1 MIQLV
6 YRWMQNLAVYM
17 LLVTAFLQALPEN
30 SYRKYVRFF
39 CGLLLTVLL
48 AQPVLDLMGEAGQV
62 TELYRTAEYEQ
73 MIKKDKWLIILLVG
87 LLLVVI
93 AMPVSDI
100 KSDQTQDEQQ
110 VQKAE
115 NASEDTYTDA
125 LETRLENALAK
136 VEGVGNVKVMITLA
150 SSSEKVVEKD
160 REMTSEVQEGES
172 GGKNTSS
179 SETAVYANGN
189 GEETPYVKQELS
201 PRIEGVLVI
210 ADGGDNAIVI
220 ENITEAVQALFGVDT
235 HKIKVMKHN

>member
-1 MIQLV
+1 MFEI
-6 YRWMQNLAVYM
+6 
-17 LLVTAFLQALPEN
+17 
-30 SYRKYVRFF
+30 RK
-39 CGLLLTVLL
+39 
-48 AQPVLDLMGEAGQV
+48 
-62 TELYRTAEYEQ
+62 
-73 MIKKDKWLIILLVG
+73 IKKDKWLIILLVG

-160 REMTSEVQEGES
+160 QEMTSEVQEGES

-179 SETAVYANGN
+179 SETAVLC
-189 GEETPYVKQELS
+189 K
-201 PRIEGVLVI
+201 RKWRR
-210 ADGGDNAIVI
+210 NAIC
-220 ENITEAVQALFGVDT
+220 ETG
-235 HKIKVMKHN
+235 IKSPDRRCSRNCRWRR

>member
-1 MIQLV
+1 MFEI
-6 YRWMQNLAVYM
+6 
-17 LLVTAFLQALPEN
+17 
-30 SYRKYVRFF
+30 RK
-39 CGLLLTVLL
+39 
-48 AQPVLDLMGEAGQV
+48 
-62 TELYRTAEYEQ
+62 
-73 MIKKDKWLIILLVG
+73 IKKDKWLIILLVG

-115 NASEDTYTDA
+115 NALEDTYTDA

-160 REMTSEVQEGES
+160 QEMTSEVQEGEN

-179 SETAVYANGN
+179 SETAIYANGN
-189 GEETPYVKQELS
+189 GEETPYVKQ
-201 PRIEGVLVI
+201 
-210 ADGGDNAIVI
+210 
-220 ENITEAVQALFGVDT
+220 
-235 HKIKVMKHN
+235 

>member
-1 MIQLV
+1 MFEI
-6 YRWMQNLAVYM
+6 
-17 LLVTAFLQALPEN
+17 
-30 SYRKYVRFF
+30 RK
-39 CGLLLTVLL
+39 
-48 AQPVLDLMGEAGQV
+48 
-62 TELYRTAEYEQ
+62 
-73 MIKKDKWLIILLVG
+73 IKKDKWLIILLVG

-125 LETRLENALAK
+125 LETRL
-136 VEGVGNVKVMITLA
+136 A

-160 REMTSEVQEGES
+160 QEMTSEVQEGES

>member
-1 MIQLV
+1 MFEI
-6 YRWMQNLAVYM
+6 
-17 LLVTAFLQALPEN
+17 
-30 SYRKYVRFF
+30 RK
-39 CGLLLTVLL
+39 
-48 AQPVLDLMGEAGQV
+48 
-62 TELYRTAEYEQ
+62 
-73 MIKKDKWLIILLVG
+73 IKKDKWLIILLVG

-110 VQKAE
+110 VQKA
-115 NASEDTYTDA
+115 DQ
-125 LETRLENALAK
+125 
-136 VEGVGNVKVMITLA
+136 
-150 SSSEKVVEKD
+150 
-160 REMTSEVQEGES
+160 EMTSEVQEGES

>member
-1 MIQLV
+1 MFEI
-6 YRWMQNLAVYM
+6 
-17 LLVTAFLQALPEN
+17 
-30 SYRKYVRFF
+30 RK
-39 CGLLLTVLL
+39 
-48 AQPVLDLMGEAGQV
+48 
-62 TELYRTAEYEQ
+62 
-73 MIKKDKWLIILLVG
+73 IKKDKWLIILLVG

-125 LETRLENALAK
+125 LETRLENALVK

-172 GGKNTSS
+172 GEKNTSS

-189 GEETPYVKQELS
+189 GEEMPYVKQELS

>member
-1 MIQLV
+1 MFEI
-6 YRWMQNLAVYM
+6 
-17 LLVTAFLQALPEN
+17 
-30 SYRKYVRFF
+30 RK
-39 CGLLLTVLL
+39 
-48 AQPVLDLMGEAGQV
+48 
-62 TELYRTAEYEQ
+62 
-73 MIKKDKWLIILLVG
+73 IKKDKWLIILLVG

-100 KSDQTQDEQQ
+100 KSDQTQQM
-110 VQKAE
+110 QKAE
-115 NASEDTYTDA
+115 NASEDTYADA
-125 LETRLENALAK
+125 LEKRLENALAK

-189 GEETPYVKQELS
+189 GEEMPYVKQELS

>member
-1 MIQLV
+1 MFEI
-6 YRWMQNLAVYM
+6 
-17 LLVTAFLQALPEN
+17 
-30 SYRKYVRFF
+30 RK
-39 CGLLLTVLL
+39 
-48 AQPVLDLMGEAGQV
+48 
-62 TELYRTAEYEQ
+62 
-73 MIKKDKWLIILLVG
+73 IKKDKWLIILLVG

-115 NASEDTYTDA
+115 NALEDTYTDA

-172 GGKNTSS
+172 GEKNTSS

-189 GEETPYVKQELS
+189 GEEMPYVKQELS

>member
-1 MIQLV
+1 MFEI
-6 YRWMQNLAVYM
+6 
-17 LLVTAFLQALPEN
+17 
-30 SYRKYVRFF
+30 RK
-39 CGLLLTVLL
+39 
-48 AQPVLDLMGEAGQV
+48 
-62 TELYRTAEYEQ
+62 
-73 MIKKDKWLIILLVG
+73 IKKDKWLIILLVG

-110 VQKAE
+110 MQKAE
-115 NASEDTYTDA
+115 NASEDTYADA

-160 REMTSEVQEGES
+160 QEMTSEVQEGEN
-172 GGKNTSS
+172 GGKNISS

-189 GEETPYVKQELS
+189 GEEMPYVKQELS

>member
-1 MIQLV
+1 MFEI
-6 YRWMQNLAVYM
+6 
-17 LLVTAFLQALPEN
+17 
-30 SYRKYVRFF
+30 RK
-39 CGLLLTVLL
+39 
-48 AQPVLDLMGEAGQV
+48 
-62 TELYRTAEYEQ
+62 
-73 MIKKDKWLIILLVG
+73 IKKDKWLIILLVG

-110 VQKAE
+110 MQKAE
-115 NASEDTYTDA
+115 NASEDTYADA

-160 REMTSEVQEGES
+160 QEMTSEVQEGES

-189 GEETPYVKQELS
+189 GEEQELS

>member
-1 MIQLV
+1 M
-6 YRWMQNLAVYM
+6 
-17 LLVTAFLQALPEN
+17 
-30 SYRKYVRFF
+30 
-39 CGLLLTVLL
+39 
-48 AQPVLDLMGEAGQV
+48 
-62 TELYRTAEYEQ
+62 
-73 MIKKDKWLIILLVG
+73 
-87 LLLVVI
+87 
-93 AMPVSDI
+93 
-100 KSDQTQDEQQ
+100 
-110 VQKAE
+110 QKAE
-115 NASEDTYTDA
+115 NASGDTYTDA

-136 VEGVGNVKVMITLA
+136 VEGVGNVKGMITLA

-160 REMTSEVQEGES
+160 QEMTSEVQEGEN

-220 ENITEAVQALFGVDT
+220 ENITEAVQALFRVDT

>member
-1 MIQLV
+1 MFEI
-6 YRWMQNLAVYM
+6 
-17 LLVTAFLQALPEN
+17 
-30 SYRKYVRFF
+30 RK
-39 CGLLLTVLL
+39 
-48 AQPVLDLMGEAGQV
+48 
-62 TELYRTAEYEQ
+62 
-73 MIKKDKWLIILLVG
+73 IKKDKWLIILLVG

-172 GGKNTSS
+172 GEKNTSS

-189 GEETPYVKQELS
+189 GEEMPYVKQELS

>member
-1 MIQLV
+1 MFEI
-6 YRWMQNLAVYM
+6 
-17 LLVTAFLQALPEN
+17 
-30 SYRKYVRFF
+30 RK
-39 CGLLLTVLL
+39 
-48 AQPVLDLMGEAGQV
+48 
-62 TELYRTAEYEQ
+62 
-73 MIKKDKWLIILLVG
+73 IKKDKWLIILLVG

-100 KSDQTQDEQQ
+100 KSDQTQDKQQ
-110 VQKAE
+110 MQQTE
-115 NASEDTYTDA
+115 NTSEEAYTGA
-125 LETRLENALAK
+125 LEARLENALANVK
-136 VEGVGNVKVMITLA
+136 GVGNVKVMITLA
-150 SSSEKVVEKD
+150 SSAEKVVEKD
-160 REMTSEVQEGES
+160 REMSSDVQEGDG

-210 ADGGDNAIVI
+210 AEGGDNAVVI

>member
-1 MIQLV
+1 MFEI
-6 YRWMQNLAVYM
+6 
-17 LLVTAFLQALPEN
+17 
-30 SYRKYVRFF
+30 RK
-39 CGLLLTVLL
+39 
-48 AQPVLDLMGEAGQV
+48 
-62 TELYRTAEYEQ
+62 
-73 MIKKDKWLIILLVG
+73 IKKDKWLIILLVG

-110 VQKAE
+110 MQKAE
-115 NASEDTYTDA
+115 NASEDTYADA
-125 LETRLENALAK
+125 LENALAK

-210 ADGGDNAIVI
+210 AEGGDNAIVI

>member
-1 MIQLV
+1 MFEI
-6 YRWMQNLAVYM
+6 
-17 LLVTAFLQALPEN
+17 
-30 SYRKYVRFF
+30 RK
-39 CGLLLTVLL
+39 
-48 AQPVLDLMGEAGQV
+48 
-62 TELYRTAEYEQ
+62 
-73 MIKKDKWLIILLVG
+73 IKKDKWLIVFLAG

-93 AMPVSDI
+93 TLPVSDT
-100 KSDQTQDEQQ
+100 KSSQTQQ
-110 VQKAE
+110 VQKVQQTE
-115 NASEDTYTDA
+115 STSEDAYTKA
-125 LETRLENALAK
+125 LEARLENALANVK
-136 VEGVGNVKVMITLA
+136 GVGNVKVMITLA

-160 REMTSEVQEGES
+160 REMSSDVQEGDG

-210 ADGGDNAIVI
+210 AEGGDNAVVI

>member
-1 MIQLV
+1 MFEI
-6 YRWMQNLAVYM
+6 
-17 LLVTAFLQALPEN
+17 
-30 SYRKYVRFF
+30 RK
-39 CGLLLTVLL
+39 
-48 AQPVLDLMGEAGQV
+48 
-62 TELYRTAEYEQ
+62 
-73 MIKKDKWLIILLVG
+73 IKKDKWLIILLVG

-93 AMPVSDI
+93 AMPVSGI

-125 LETRLENALAK
+125 LETRLENAK

-160 REMTSEVQEGES
+160 QEMTSEVQEGES

>member
-1 MIQLV
+1 MFEI
-6 YRWMQNLAVYM
+6 
-17 LLVTAFLQALPEN
+17 
-30 SYRKYVRFF
+30 RK
-39 CGLLLTVLL
+39 
-48 AQPVLDLMGEAGQV
+48 
-62 TELYRTAEYEQ
+62 
-73 MIKKDKWLIILLVG
+73 IKKDKWLIILLVG

-150 SSSEKVVEKD
+150 SSSEKD
-160 REMTSEVQEGES
+160 QEMTSEVQEGES

>member
-1 MIQLV
+1 MFEI
-6 YRWMQNLAVYM
+6 
-17 LLVTAFLQALPEN
+17 
-30 SYRKYVRFF
+30 RK
-39 CGLLLTVLL
+39 
-48 AQPVLDLMGEAGQV
+48 
-62 TELYRTAEYEQ
+62 
-73 MIKKDKWLIILLVG
+73 IKKDKWLIILLVG

-110 VQKAE
+110 MQKAE
-115 NASEDTYTDA
+115 NASEDTYAD
-125 LETRLENALAK
+125 ALAK
-136 VEGVGNVKVMITLA
+136 VEGVRNVKQKITLA
-150 SSSEKVVEKD
+150 SSSAKVVEKD

-172 GGKNTSS
+172 GEKNTSS

>member
-1 MIQLV
+1 MFEI
-6 YRWMQNLAVYM
+6 
-17 LLVTAFLQALPEN
+17 
-30 SYRKYVRFF
+30 RK
-39 CGLLLTVLL
+39 
-48 AQPVLDLMGEAGQV
+48 
-62 TELYRTAEYEQ
+62 
-73 MIKKDKWLIILLVG
+73 IKKDKWLIILLVG

-110 VQKAE
+110 MQKAE
-115 NASEDTYTDA
+115 NASEDTYADA

-160 REMTSEVQEGES
+160 QEMTSEVQEGES
-172 GGKNTSS
+172 RGKNTS

-210 ADGGDNAIVI
+210 AEGGDNAIVI

>member
-1 MIQLV
+1 MFEI
-6 YRWMQNLAVYM
+6 
-17 LLVTAFLQALPEN
+17 
-30 SYRKYVRFF
+30 RK
-39 CGLLLTVLL
+39 
-48 AQPVLDLMGEAGQV
+48 
-62 TELYRTAEYEQ
+62 
-73 MIKKDKWLIILLVG
+73 IKKDKWLIVFLAG

-93 AMPVSDI
+93 ALPVSDT
-100 KSDQTQDEQQ
+100 KSGQSQQ
-110 VQKAE
+110 VQKVQQTK
-115 NASEDTYTDA
+115 NTSEDAYTGEMEA
-125 LETRLENALAK
+125 RLENALEHVK
-136 VEGVGNVKVMITLA
+136 GVGKVKVMITLA

-160 REMTSEVQEGES
+160 REMTSDVQEGDG

-210 ADGGDNAIVI
+210 AEGGDNAVVI

>member
-1 MIQLV
+1 MFEI
-6 YRWMQNLAVYM
+6 
-17 LLVTAFLQALPEN
+17 
-30 SYRKYVRFF
+30 RK
-39 CGLLLTVLL
+39 
-48 AQPVLDLMGEAGQV
+48 
-62 TELYRTAEYEQ
+62 
-73 MIKKDKWLIILLVG
+73 IKKDKWLIILLVG

-160 REMTSEVQEGES
+160 QEMTSEVQEGES
-172 GGKNTSS
+172 GGKNTYCKSPQ
-179 SETAVYANGN
+179 TADNGN
-189 GEETPYVKQELS
+189 LPTETKNGWQSVTS
-201 PRIEGVLVI
+201 PHQR
-210 ADGGDNAIVI
+210 
-220 ENITEAVQALFGVDT
+220 
-235 HKIKVMKHN
+235 K

>member
-1 MIQLV
+1 MK
-6 YRWMQNLAVYM
+6 LA
-17 LLVTAFLQALPEN
+17 TAKAI
-30 SYRKYVRFF
+30 
-39 CGLLLTVLL
+39 
-48 AQPVLDLMGEAGQV
+48 AG
-62 TELYRTAEYEQ
+62 
-73 MIKKDKWLIILLVG
+73 LVG
-87 LLLVVI
+87 GGGGGRPNMAQAGGKNPAGI
-93 AMPVSDI
+93 PD
-100 KSDQTQDEQQ
+100 
-110 VQKAE
+110 
-115 NASEDTYTDA
+115 
-125 LETRLENALAK
+125 ALAK

-160 REMTSEVQEGES
+160 QEMTSEVQEGES